1 MELQVYLLTLV
12 YLLIGSSILLSQRYS
27 SRFILLLDL
36 QNVYSKNRKMKL
48 ILAIIGMGLLAG
60 ETFFP
65 IPPGPVFLGDLVEII
80 NLFCL
85 SFYYF
90 YCYFQ
95 SEESVPIAEYGN
107 KAKAK
112 MFFGWEVFVVV
123 ILHFL
128 FPSIVLI

>member
-27 SRFILLLDL
+27 SRFNLLLDL

-48 ILAIIGMGLLAG
+48 FLAIIGIVLLFGLI
-60 ETFFP
+60 FYP
-65 IPPGPVFLGDLVEII
+65 ISPGPIILGDLLEII
-80 NLFCL
+80 NIFCL

-90 YCYFQ
+90 FCYFQ
-95 SEESVPIAEYGN
+95 TEESVPITEYGI

-112 MFFGWEVFVVV
+112 IIFGWEILIVVV
-123 ILHFL
+123 LHFL

>member
-1 MELQVYLLTLV
+1 MVIQVYLLTLV

-48 ILAIIGMGLLAG
+48 FLALIGLILSVGGAFLPL
-60 ETFFP
+60 
-65 IPPGPVFLGDLVEII
+65 PPGPVILGDLVVII

-95 SEESVPIAEYGN
+95 NIESVSITEYGM

-112 MFFGWEVFVVV
+112 MFFGWEVLVVV
-123 ILHFL
+123 VLHFL
-128 FPSIVLI
+128 FPNIVLI